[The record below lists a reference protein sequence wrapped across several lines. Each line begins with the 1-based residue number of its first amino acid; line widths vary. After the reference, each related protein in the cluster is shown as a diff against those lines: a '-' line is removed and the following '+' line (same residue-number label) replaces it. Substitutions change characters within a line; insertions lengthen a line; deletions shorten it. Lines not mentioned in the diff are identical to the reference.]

1 MLVEL
6 KLTSILLYRN
16 PLNAFLIEVPNEAQ
30 VERIDMEIPNGPKL
44 KGYIYIYIY
53 LSMGFDNYPVQ
64 QFIRLPL
71 KANLLIYLITLTL
84 SLN

>member
-1 MLVEL
+1 MGLEPNTSPSTLKFLGVEVPVEL

-44 KGYIYIYIY
+44 KGYIYI
-53 LSMGFDNYPVQ
+53 
-64 QFIRLPL
+64 
-71 KANLLIYLITLTL
+71 
-84 SLN
+84 

>member
-30 VERIDMEIPNGPKL
+30 VERIDIEIPNGPKL
-44 KGYIYIYIY
+44 KGYIFFFLI
-53 LSMGFDNYPVQ
+53 GNQ
-64 QFIRLPL
+64 KFI
-71 KANLLIYLITLTL
+71 KKEKTKKKSTIC
-84 SLN
+84 S

>member
-1 MLVEL
+1 MPVEL

-44 KGYIYIYIY
+44 KGYIYIYIF
-53 LSMGFDNYPVQ
+53 FD
-64 QFIRLPL
+64 R
-71 KANLLIYLITLTL
+71 
-84 SLN
+84 

>member
-30 VERIDMEIPNGPKL
+30 VERIDIEIPNGPKL
-44 KGYIYIYIY
+44 KGYIYIYI
-53 LSMGFDNYPVQ
+53 LIGNQ
-64 QFIRLPL
+64 KFI
-71 KANLLIYLITLTL
+71 KKEKTKKKSTIC
-84 SLN
+84 S